1 MNQYLMKELK
11 SCYRGPVKAPL
22 IHLILLLLAFGM
34 AGTWDYE
41 DALRQQ
47 EKYCEMVSL
56 GVWGDYNGNYD
67 EICKGEHDSQASS
80 PEGEGEE

>member
-11 SCYRGPVKAPL
+11 SWKAPL
-22 IHLILLLLAFGM
+22 YLILLLLILGM
-34 AGTWDYE
+34 VGTWDYE

-47 EKYCEMVSL
+47 ERYCEMVSL

-80 PEGEGEE
+80 TKGESKK

>member
-1 MNQYLMKELK
+1 MIKSRRSMKTRYL
-11 SCYRGPVKAPL
+11 
-22 IHLILLLLAFGM
+22 ILLLAFGL

-47 EKYCEMVSL
+47 KEYCEMVSL

-67 EICKGEHDSQASS
+67 EICKGEHDPQASPTKS
-80 PEGEGEE
+80 EGEE